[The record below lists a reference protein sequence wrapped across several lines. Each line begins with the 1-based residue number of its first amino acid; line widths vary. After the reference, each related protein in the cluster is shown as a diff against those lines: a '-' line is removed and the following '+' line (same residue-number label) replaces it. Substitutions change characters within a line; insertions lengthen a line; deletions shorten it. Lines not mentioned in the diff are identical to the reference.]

1 MDKIVVITIIA
12 VFWLFGLLT
21 AWSMCVVAARADRR
35 MEENR
40 HARQRIQTRR
50 LEHQSLTG
58 AAPTTRS
65 YRLKMAEPM
74 GKTAES
80 FFLFRT
86 GNGCFQFFRN
96 VEECGCLTFQ
106 NGKTLF

>member
-1 MDKIVVITIIA
+1 MGVIIIIA

-50 LEHQSLTG
+50 LEHQSLTLEFFG
-58 AAPTTRS
+58 ILVFLWISAADELP
-65 YRLKMAEPM
+65 
-74 GKTAES
+74 
-80 FFLFRT
+80 FL
-86 GNGCFQFFRN
+86 
-96 VEECGCLTFQ
+96 
-106 NGKTLF
+106 

>member
-50 LEHQSLTG
+50 LEHQSLTWERPQRVFFCFVLEMDASSFSVTSRS
-58 AAPTTRS
+58 AA
-65 YRLKMAEPM
+65 
-74 GKTAES
+74 
-80 FFLFRT
+80 
-86 GNGCFQFFRN
+86 
-96 VEECGCLTFQ
+96 V
-106 NGKTLF
+106 

>member
-12 VFWLFGLLT
+12 VFWFLGLLT

-58 AAPTTRS
+58 SGADYKNKIHMISHRF
-65 YRLKMAEPM
+65 K
-74 GKTAES
+74 
-80 FFLFRT
+80 
-86 GNGCFQFFRN
+86 
-96 VEECGCLTFQ
+96 
-106 NGKTLF
+106 

>member
-12 VFWLFGLLT
+12 VFWLFGLRT

-58 AAPTTRS
+58 AAPTTRTDT
-65 YRLKMAEPM
+65 Y
-74 GKTAES
+74 
-80 FFLFRT
+80 
-86 GNGCFQFFRN
+86 
-96 VEECGCLTFQ
+96 V
-106 NGKTLF
+106 

>member
-50 LEHQSLTG
+50 LEHQWPNQWERPQRVFFCFVLEMDASSFSVTSRS
-58 AAPTTRS
+58 AA
-65 YRLKMAEPM
+65 
-74 GKTAES
+74 
-80 FFLFRT
+80 
-86 GNGCFQFFRN
+86 
-96 VEECGCLTFQ
+96 V
-106 NGKTLF
+106 